1 MNKKVLIIEDN
12 ADIRENIVEIL
23 ELADYTVD
31 STDNGKMGIELAIKN
46 MPDII
51 LCDIMMPELD
61 GYGVLY
67 ILNKNPLMA
76 GIPFIFLTAKSERLD
91 QRKGM
96 ELGADDYLTKPFDD
110 MDLLNAI
117 ESRLRKKESQLNF
130 YSRSL
135 DRLNRLVS
143 RKDGLVELKRI
154 ITERKTRQFKK
165 DQVIYYEGDKGS
177 GLHLVINGRIKTI
190 KLAEDGRELM
200 TGIYLADDYMGIIA
214 ILSDEAY
221 SDTATALEDSLLCLI
236 PKDQLDELLNL
247 YPEVGRDFIKILSND
262 IREKE
267 EQLLQL
273 AYHSV
278 RKKMANAVLRLY
290 RQHNK
295 ENEGFKIG
303 REDLAAMA
311 ACN

>member
-1 MNKKVLIIEDN
+1 M
-12 ADIRENIVEIL
+12 
-23 ELADYTVD
+23 
-31 STDNGKMGIELAIKN
+31 
-46 MPDII
+46 
-51 LCDIMMPELD
+51 
-61 GYGVLY
+61 
-67 ILNKNPLMA
+67 
-76 GIPFIFLTAKSERLD
+76 
-91 QRKGM
+91 
-96 ELGADDYLTKPFDD
+96 
-110 MDLLNAI
+110 
-117 ESRLRKKESQLNF
+117 
-130 YSRSL
+130 
-135 DRLNRLVS
+135 
-143 RKDGLVELKRI
+143 ELKRI

-165 DQVIYYEGDKGS
+165 DQVIYYEGDRGS

-311 ACN
+311 GMAHETVSRTLADFRDEGLIEKKGNMITVLDHHRLAKMKN